1 MSDAPQGA
9 TLTAA
14 HTETV
19 TYHVVLMFPEHLPR
33 AGDPHYK
40 VFNETRARLKRLG
53 QLVCW
58 IGNKDCAGDIELH
71 HSVLEDA
78 LINDVDRIKVA
89 LDHPVFTTDND
100 ATFLDL
106 VQGEGNLL
114 PLCRYHHIGGGGIHS
129 MPYPGWQVQ
138 RWLKDGIAAPSR
150 ALQGKNA
157 QGVPTE

>member
-1 MSDAPQGA
+1 MSDQPQGA

-19 TYHVVLMFPEHLPR
+19 TYHVVLIFPEHLPR
-33 AGDPHYK
+33 AGDPHYH

-53 QLVCW
+53 ELKCW
-58 IGNKDCAGDIELH
+58 IGNADCAGDLELH
-71 HSVLEDA
+71 HAVLEDA

-89 LDHPVFTTDND
+89 LDHPEFTTDSD
-100 ATFLDL
+100 EKFLDL
-106 VQGEGNLL
+106 VQGEANLL
-114 PLCRYHHIGGGGIHS
+114 CLCRYHHIGCGGIHA

-138 RWLKDGIAAPSR
+138 KWLKDGVAAPSR

-157 QGVPTE
+157 QGATT